1 MDVRIQNHKVWQRP
15 LVQNKEHFQV
25 LHRDESF
32 GAEYEVLSQSDVHDL
47 IQG

>member
-1 MDVRIQNHKVWQRP
+1 MAVQIQNHKVWQRP

-32 GAEYEVLSQSDVHDL
+32 GAEYESFEVLSQSDMHD
-47 IQG
+47 